1 MRTFEYNTDLY
12 PFRQIVSEWFDVD
25 NISKLHEIKKYNLF
39 DREHDQSSKWHKV
52 FYEKIR
58 EDNSFNELYVKFLT
72 DFVKPWYEEEIVY
85 QKIPTFR
92 VHLVGN
98 VAVGDW
104 HKDRDYRNLNW
115 AKKVKELNYY
125 VPLTAAYNT
134 NTIWAET
141 SEDKKDFEPMEA
153 NYGEC
158 IEWGASWLTHGNK
171 VNETTVS
178 RVSFDFR
185 VIPKSRDIDSNHLTI
200 NTKTPFNIGGYYE
213 VL

>member
-185 VIPKSRDIDSNHLTI
+185 VIPKSRYIDSNHLTI

>member
-185 VIPKSRDIDSNHLTI
+185 VIPKSRYTDSNHLTI

>member
-104 HKDRDYRNLNW
+104 HKDRDYRNLDW

-141 SEDKKDFEPMEA
+141 SEDKKDFEDTLDMMNRIKFNSSFMFKYA
-153 NYGEC
+153 QFIYEC
-158 IEWGASWLTHGNK
+158 I
-171 VNETTVS
+171 
-178 RVSFDFR
+178 
-185 VIPKSRDIDSNHLTI
+185 
-200 NTKTPFNIGGYYE
+200 KTQ
-213 VL
+213 

>member
-104 HKDRDYRNLNW
+104 HKDRDYRNLDW

-185 VIPKSRDIDSNHLTI
+185 VIPKSRYIESNHLTI

>member
-1 MRTFEYNTDLY
+1 MRTFEYNIDLY

-104 HKDRDYRNLNW
+104 HKDRDYRNLDW

-185 VIPKSRDIDSNHLTI
+185 VIPKSRYIESNHLTI